1 MATTQVTVQENVT
14 SITIDAATSITV
26 NEDITTLEISAGA
39 AGASIATGIS
49 VTPYGTISSTNVQA
63 ALQELSDDFFRQ
75 DGTPSGAEEGDLWYD
90 TDDDALKAYIEIG
103 GSPEWTTLLQ
113 AGAENQMLL
122 LDGGNF

>member
-26 NEDITTLEISAGA
+26 NEDVTTLEISAGA
-39 AGASIATGIS
+39 AGASVASSIG
-49 VTPYGTISSTNVQA
+49 VTPYGTISSTNVQS
-63 ALQELSDDFFRQ
+63 ALQELADDFFRQ
-75 DGTPSGAEEGDLWYD
+75 DGEPESAEEGDLWYD

-103 GSPEWTTLLQ
+103 GSPTWTTLLQ